1 MEKNVK
7 RTYMH
12 VYVFYIYI
20 YIYYYTYIYS
30 YTSIKKEIQSM
41 LFSPVNYLFL

>member
-20 YIYYYTYIYS
+20 LLYIYIYS